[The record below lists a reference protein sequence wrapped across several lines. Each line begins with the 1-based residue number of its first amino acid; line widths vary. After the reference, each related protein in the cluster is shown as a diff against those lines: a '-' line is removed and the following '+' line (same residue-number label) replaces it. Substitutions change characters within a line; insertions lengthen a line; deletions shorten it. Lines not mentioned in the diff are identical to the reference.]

1 MEFTMEIL
9 RHKEFDYILRYPA
22 DFDASKK
29 YPLVIYLHGAGG
41 RGRDI
46 NIVYNHPFFSET
58 EEVLR
63 DAVSVAP
70 QCYADS
76 WFNIFEQLQDFIETV
91 IALDF
96 VDKARVYMLGAS
108 MGGYGTWQMA
118 ECRPE
123 LFAAIVPICGG
134 GMYWNTGRLVNMGV
148 WAFHGADDKTVLCE
162 ESVKMVE
169 GINKRGGNAKLTI
182 YENTP
187 HNSWTPT
194 FRNADMWAWLFEQRS
209 AYVKSESEYDNVAQ
223 FG

>member
-1 MEFTMEIL
+1 MEIL
-9 RHKEFDYILRYPA
+9 KYKQFDYVLCHPTN
-22 DFDASKK
+22 FDSSKK

-46 NIVYNHPFFSET
+46 NIIANHPFFSESAEFLT
-58 EEVLR
+58 

-70 QCYADS
+70 QCYSDS
-76 WFNIFEQLQDFIETV
+76 WFNIFEQLQEFLEQV
-91 IALDF
+91 IALDY
-96 VDKARVYMLGAS
+96 VDKSRVYLMGAS

-118 ECRPE
+118 QCRPE

-134 GMYWNTGRLVNMGV
+134 GMYWNTGRLKDMGV

-187 HNSWTPT
+187 HNAWTPT
-194 FRNADMWAWLFEQRS
+194 FRNADMWEWLFEQRS
-209 AYVKSESEYDNVAQ
+209 AYLGEKSEYDNVAQ

>member
-1 MEFTMEIL
+1 MEIL
-9 RHKEFDYILRYPA
+9 KYKQFDYVLCHPTN
-22 DFDASKK
+22 FDSSKK
-29 YPLVIYLHGAGG
+29 YPLVIFLHGAGG

-46 NIVYNHPFFSET
+46 NIIANHPFFSESAEFLT
-58 EEVLR
+58 

-70 QCYADS
+70 QCYSDS
-76 WFNIFEQLQDFIETV
+76 WFNIFEQLQEFLEQV
-91 IALDF
+91 IALDY
-96 VDKARVYMLGAS
+96 VDKSRVYLMGAS

-118 ECRPE
+118 QCRPE

-134 GMYWNTGRLVNMGV
+134 GMYWNTGRLKDMGV

-187 HNSWTPT
+187 HNAWTPT
-194 FRNADMWAWLFEQRS
+194 FRNADMWEWLFEQRS
-209 AYVKSESEYDNVAQ
+209 AYLVEKSEYDNVAQ

>member
-1 MEFTMEIL
+1 MEIL
-9 RHKEFDYILRYPA
+9 KYKQFDYVLCHPTN
-22 DFDASKK
+22 FDSGKK

-46 NIVYNHPFFSET
+46 DLIANHPFFSESAQF
-58 EEVLR
+58 LA

-70 QCYADS
+70 QCYSDS
-76 WFNIFEQLQDFIETV
+76 WFNIFEQLQEFLEQI
-91 IALDF
+91 IALDY
-96 VDKARVYMLGAS
+96 VDKSRVYMLGAS

-118 ECRPE
+118 QCRPE

-134 GMYWNTGRLVNMGV
+134 GMYWNTGRLKDMGV

-182 YENTP
+182 YENTA
-187 HNSWTPT
+187 HNAWTPT
-194 FRNADMWAWLFEQRS
+194 FRNTEMWKWLFEQRS
-209 AYVKSESEYDNVAQ
+209 AYVEEKSEYDNVAQ